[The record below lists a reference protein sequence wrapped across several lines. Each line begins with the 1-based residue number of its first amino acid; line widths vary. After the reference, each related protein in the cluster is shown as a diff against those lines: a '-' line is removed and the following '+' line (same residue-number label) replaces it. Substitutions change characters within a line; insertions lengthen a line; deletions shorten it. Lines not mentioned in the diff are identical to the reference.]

1 MQIRQS
7 AAGELTG
14 DPPSCT
20 LVAQWEGASEV
31 QQLSYLVKLS
41 GTNTPKFF
49 YISSPGN
56 YYIEVTAEWI
66 VCVCVCVLIMSRW
79 MCVSVFIYLYVC
91 LYVLYVCTCAY
102 TCVCMACVWHMC
114 V

>member
-66 VCVCVCVLIMSRW
+66 VCVCVC
-79 MCVSVFIYLYVC
+79 
-91 LYVLYVCTCAY
+91 
-102 TCVCMACVWHMC
+102 
-114 V
+114 